1 MTDLQSGRRRT
12 AQQELGLTTEKEK
25 KAIQQSMEKE
35 EARRERKEAR
45 KAEIKN
51 SSSYKSV
58 ECIARYMDRYFL
70 DPILGF
76 FVPGLG
82 DILTSLLTVPFIYV
96 SLFKI
101 RSIPL
106 TLAVIFNMLKDML
119 YGMIPFFIGDVVDIF
134 NRSYVQNLRLI
145 TGFVED
151 DKEVISQVNKKAVW
165 MALLIALFGYL
176 IYLLYSFLADVV
188 SWVMGLF

>member
-1 MTDLQSGRRRT
+1 MTDLQNGRRRT

-25 KAIQQSMEKE
+25 KAIKQSMEKE
-35 EARRERKEAR
+35 EARRQRKEMR
-45 KAEIKN
+45 KMEIKN

-58 ECIARYMDRYFL
+58 EYIAKYMDKYFL

-76 FVPGLG
+76 FIPGLG

-96 SLFKI
+96 SLLKI
-101 RSIPL
+101 RSVPL

-119 YGMIPFFIGDVVDIF
+119 YGMIPFFVGDVIDAF

-151 DKEVISQVNKKAVW
+151 DKEVIEQVNRKAVW
-165 MALLIALFGYL
+165 MAMLIALFGYL
-176 IYLLYSFLADVV
+176 IYLLYSFLSDMI
-188 SWVMGLF
+188 SWIIGLF

>member
-1 MTDLQSGRRRT
+1 MTDLQNGRRRT

-25 KAIQQSMEKE
+25 KAIKQSMEKE
-35 EARRERKEAR
+35 EARRQRKETR
-45 KAEIKN
+45 KMEIKN

-58 ECIARYMDRYFL
+58 EYIAKYMDKYFL

-76 FVPGLG
+76 FIPGLG

-96 SLFKI
+96 SLLKI
-101 RSIPL
+101 RSVPL

-119 YGMIPFFIGDVVDIF
+119 YGMIPFFVGDVIDAF

-151 DKEVISQVNKKAVW
+151 DKEVIEQVNRKAIW
-165 MALLIALFGYL
+165 MAVLIALFGYL
-176 IYLLYSFLADVV
+176 IYLLYSFLSDMI
-188 SWVMGLF
+188 SWIIGLF